1 MSRRSV
7 SAEAR
12 LRLRPSELFRRAIGE
27 PDPWQARYLDDRSPR
42 LVVVTGRQVGKS
54 SCTAAKA
61 VHYAWRH
68 PGTTSVVIAPTQD
81 QSSLLVDR
89 ARGIAGALP
98 PRDRPVR
105 DAKTRLGF
113 PNGSQLVALPG
124 DRPSSPR
131 GWTVDGVLIADEAGW
146 IKDATWEAA
155 LPTVQPGA
163 SIAVLSTPNGKG
175 GFLWRLWNGEDAEGD
190 GVEWKRVKVPAAE
203 SGRYTE
209 RDLAER
215 RRDLGSDL
223 RYSVE
228 YECVFA
234 TSAASVFA
242 PEWLATATTDRPDDG
257 LSDDDLMRMLA

>member
-1 MSRRSV
+1 
-7 SAEAR
+7 
-12 LRLRPSELFRRAIGE
+12 
-27 PDPWQARYLDDRSPR
+27 
-42 LVVVTGRQVGKS
+42 
-54 SCTAAKA
+54 
-61 VHYAWRH
+61 

-163 SIAVLSTPNGKG
+163 SIAVLSTPNGKS
-175 GFLWRLWNGEDAEGD
+175 GFLWSLWSGEDDEGD
-190 GVEWKRVKVPAAE
+190 GVAWKRVRVPAAE
-203 SGRYTE
+203 SGRYRE
-209 RDLAER
+209 RALAER
-215 RRDLGSDL
+215 RRERGAAH
-223 RYSVE
+223 RCAVE
-228 YECVFA
+228 HECLLA
-234 TSAASVFA
+234 TPAAGVVA
-242 PEWLATATTDRPDDG
+242 PESLAAATTDRPDDG
-257 LSDDDLMRMLA
+257 LSDEDLMRMLG